1 MLGDARLHLFRMEY
15 DEEASE
21 LLFWYVGLAHDLQR
35 PEGALDSEFCKY
47 AEKYL
52 RQARNVKG
60 DEEEDEDEEEEGE
73 EDEEEDE
80 EDEEERERNGQR
92 QREERGGRRRYKGA
106 VAEEEDMEEMEE
118 MEEEEE
124 EEEIDSS
131 PFLTRAKAR
140 SLQEGKVKIEKETEE
155 STPEQEE
162 GDESKTRGGRKRTKL
177 SGEDDVMAPKK
188 AK

>member
-35 PEGALDSEFCKY
+35 PEGALDGEFCEY

-52 RQARNVKG
+52 RQARDAKG
-60 DEEEDEDEEEEGE
+60 GEDEREDGEEGS
-73 EDEEEDE
+73 
-80 EDEEERERNGQR
+80 GAR
-92 QREERGGRRRYKGA
+92 QRGERGGRRRYKRA
-106 VAEEEDMEEMEE
+106 EAEEEEMED

-124 EEEIDSS
+124 EGEEGEGGEGEEEEEVEGETDSS
-131 PFLTRAKAR
+131 PFLTRSKAR
-140 SLQEGKVKIEKETEE
+140 SLQEGKVKMEKKETEE
-155 STPEQEE
+155 SVPEQEEE
-162 GDESKTRGGRKRTKL
+162 GDESRTRVGRKRTKL
-177 SGEDDVMAPKK
+177 SGEDDGMASKR

>member
-1 MLGDARLHLFRMEY
+1 MEY

-52 RQARNVKG
+52 RQARNAKG
-60 DEEEDEDEEEEGE
+60 DEEEDEDEEEGE

-118 MEEEEE
+118 MEEEE

>member
-52 RQARNVKG
+52 RQARNAKG
-60 DEEEDEDEEEEGE
+60 DAEEDEEEE
-73 EDEEEDE
+73 EEEG
-80 EDEEERERNGQR
+80 ERNGQR

-118 MEEEEE
+118 MEEEE